1 MSCETCGAAKDA
13 ANRIKKDKRTHELQK
28 LTIICVSILLGVAMV
43 CGTVLGCYSAK
54 KQQETIIEQQY
65 AISAQYA
72 QLANLLSGA
81 EITTSEYTAEADGDG
96 SISVAGDGNTTVGGD
111 VVNGE

>member
-28 LTIICVSILLGVAMV
+28 LTIVCVSILLGVAMV
-43 CGTVLGCYSAK
+43 CGTVLGCYFAK

-65 AISAQYA
+65 AINAQYA

-81 EITTSEYTAEADGDG
+81 EITTTEEVIDG
-96 SISVAGDGNTTVGGD
+96 SGGGIAAKIEGDGNSVGGG
-111 VVNGE
+111 N